1 MKAKNVAPL
10 CVAAV
15 LVASVVL
22 PQEPPTAEL
31 YRAKCQQCHMADGN
45 SPLEAMNFADG
56 KWTHGSKPAEVARV
70 ISEGVAGTAMLA
82 FKAQLSPE
90 QVTALAAYVRA
101 FDKSLKA
108 EKSKKQ

>member
-1 MKAKNVAPL
+1 MKAKNVAPS

-15 LVASVVL
+15 FVAAVAL

-45 SPLEAMNFADG
+45 SPLEPMNFADG
-56 KWTHGSKPAEVARV
+56 TWTHGSKTAEVAKV
-70 ISEGVAGTAMLA
+70 ISDGVGGTAMLP

-101 FDKSLKA
+101 FDKTLKP
-108 EKSKKQ
+108 EKAKKQ

>member
-1 MKAKNVAPL
+1 MKTKSVTPL

-15 LVASVVL
+15 LVASGAA
-22 PQEPPTAEL
+22 PQEPPTPEL

-45 SPLEAMNFADG
+45 SPLEPMNFTDG
-56 KWTHGSKPAEVARV
+56 KWAHGSKPAEVAKV
-70 ISEGVAGTAMLA
+70 ITDGVPGTAMLP

-101 FDKSLKA
+101 FDTTLKA
-108 EKSKKQ
+108 AKPKKQ